1 MVIGPALAR
10 ALNSVAPVS
19 MSKVWQYNG
28 VAPAKDILSWCEQNI
43 AGGYHY
49 NQWET
54 IFFTPEAYTL
64 FLLRWA

>member
-1 MVIGPALAR
+1 
-10 ALNSVAPVS
+10 